1 MCHDESFLRR
11 GNSYSHP
18 MPSPQPSDKNRV
30 KTLDKAYRISREE
43 LQTKLFALFEKYE
56 YYTMKDLV
64 ERLCQPQTYL
74 QEVLEDIGNY
84 NNHGNFFGKW
94 CLKSEYKQAMRKNVA
109 YKKMGI

>member
-1 MCHDESFLRR
+1 M
-11 GNSYSHP
+11 
-18 MPSPQPSDKNRV
+18 

-43 LQTKLFALFEKYE
+43 LQTKIFALFEKYE

-84 NNHGNFFGKW
+84 NTHGDFFGKW
-94 CLKSEYKQAMRKNVA
+94 CLKSEYKQAMGKRDIYNAMDK
-109 YKKMGI
+109 